1 MQESHPIAYLSQSL
15 SRTNHGHSTYEK
27 ECLAILLAVDKWCSY
42 LQHREFI
49 IRTDQRNLQHLGEKR
64 LTNSIQHKVFMKHM
78 GLQYKIQYKTG
89 NSNATADAL
98 SHCEAKMVGAIS
110 ICAPSWQDK
119 LAVDYHD
126 NEEDK
131 KLLTTLSMTC
141 THLVGFSLVDG
152 HIRYKSHIWVGHNRL
167 AQQHVLQALHSSGIG
182 GHSVIQSTYQ
192 RVKSL
197 FAWPKMKQS
206 VIAYVQSCE
215 VCQQAKSE
223 HVRLPGLLQPLQVPN
238 QAWAVVSLDFI
249 KGLPRSNHHNV
260 ILVVI
265 DKFSKYAIFF
275 PVAHPFTA
283 LQVAQLYFN

>member
-1 MQESHPIAYLSQSL
+1 L
-15 SRTNHGHSTYEK
+15 
-27 ECLAILLAVDKWCSY
+27 
-42 LQHREFI
+42 
-49 IRTDQRNLQHLGEKR
+49 
-64 LTNSIQHKVFMKHM
+64 
-78 GLQYKIQYKTG
+78 
-89 NSNATADAL
+89 
-98 SHCEAKMVGAIS
+98 VGAILT
-110 ICAPSWQDK
+110 CAPSWQDN
-119 LAVDYHD
+119 LAAGYLD

-131 KLLTTLSMTC
+131 KLLTALSMPGA
-141 THLVGFSLVDG
+141 HHVGFSLVDG
-152 HIRYKSHIWVGHNRL
+152 LIRFKNHIWVCHNRL

-265 DKFSKYAIFF
+265 DKFSKYANFL